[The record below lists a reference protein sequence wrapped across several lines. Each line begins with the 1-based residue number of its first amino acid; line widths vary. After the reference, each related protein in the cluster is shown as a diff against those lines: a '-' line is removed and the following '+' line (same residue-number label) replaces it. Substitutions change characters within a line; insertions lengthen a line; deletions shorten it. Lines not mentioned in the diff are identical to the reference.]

1 LDKARKENRTADI
14 ENWEAVVKSLSA
26 TVTAGEEELMTRW
39 SESLQSAADVFGEAV
54 DSIMDKFESA
64 MSGISGSFE
73 ELQMKF
79 SQRSEERDRYLA
91 DYERVY
97 ELSKLSRDINK
108 SIDTSDSARAASKL
122 KDIQEEVYAL

>member
-1 LDKARKENRTADI
+1 
-14 ENWEAVVKSLSA
+14 
-26 TVTAGEEELMTRW
+26 VTAGEEELMTRW
-39 SESLQSAADVFGEAV
+39 SESLQSAAYVFGEAV